1 MTYSLLLLLKGP
13 MQSWGTESRYATRA
27 TSTLPSKSGV
37 LGMLA
42 AAEGRRRTDGVE
54 DLAGLKFAVRVDQSG
69 SLLRDYQTAQ
79 NWQNDPKGQAK
90 LITRYFLTDAAFV
103 AAIESEDQDL
113 LEGFAERLK
122 RPVYPIFLGR
132 RSCPAPPNIVL
143 GVVNGSAV
151 EALQNHSTWHATKDY
166 MRTCG
171 QEVEL
176 PIYRDSLAGE
186 VGTACQDVPVSF
198 APEYRKYSW
207 RTVVQKEFATVE
219 NPIEPENRR
228 PDPFLEAVMNV

>member
-54 DLAGLKFAVRVDQSG
+54 DLAGLRFAVRVDQSG

-79 NWQNDPKGQAK
+79 NWQNNPKSQAK

-103 AAIESEDQDL
+103 AAIESED
-113 LEGFAERLK
+113 
-122 RPVYPIFLGR
+122 
-132 RSCPAPPNIVL
+132 
-143 GVVNGSAV
+143 
-151 EALQNHSTWHATKDY
+151 
-166 MRTCG
+166 
-171 QEVEL
+171 
-176 PIYRDSLAGE
+176 
-186 VGTACQDVPVSF
+186 PVSYTHLR
-198 APEYRKYSW
+198 AHE
-207 RTVVQKEFATVE
+207 T
-219 NPIEPENRR
+219 
-228 PDPFLEAVMNV
+228 

>member
-1 MTYSLLLLLKGP
+1 MTYSLFLLLTGP
-13 MQSWGTESRYATRA
+13 MESWGTESRSARRA
-27 TSTLPSKSGV
+27 TSTLPSTSGV

-42 AAEGRRRTDGVE
+42 AAEGRHRTDGVE
-54 DLAGLKFAVRVDQSG
+54 DLAGLRFAVRVDQSG

-79 NWQNDPKGQAK
+79 DWQNYPKSQAK
-90 LITRYFLTDAAFV
+90 LIARYFLSDAAFV
-103 AAIESEDQDL
+103 AAIESRDRAL
-113 LEGFAERLK
+113 VEGFAESLN

-143 GVVNGSAV
+143 GVVDKPAV
-151 EALQNHSTWHATKDY
+151 EALQDHSTWHATKDY

-176 PIYRDSLAGE
+176 PIYRDSLVGE
-186 VGTACQDVPVSF
+186 AGTACQDVPVSF
-198 APEYRKYSW
+198 DPEHRKYSW

-219 NPIEPENRR
+219 NPIQPENRR

>member
-27 TSTLPSKSGV
+27 TYTLPSKSGV

-42 AAEGRRRTDGVE
+42 AAEGRHRTDGVE
-54 DLAGLKFAVRVDQSG
+54 DLAGLRFAVRVDQSG

-79 NWQNDPKGQAK
+79 DWQNYPKSQAK
-90 LITRYFLTDAAFV
+90 LIARYFLTDAAFV

-113 LEGFAERLK
+113 LEGFAESLK

-143 GVVNGSAV
+143 GVVDKPAV
-151 EALQNHSTWHATKDY
+151 EALQDHSTWHATKDY

-176 PIYRDSLAGE
+176 PIYRDSLVGE
-186 VGTACQDVPVSF
+186 AGTACQDVPVSF
-198 APEYRKYSW
+198 DPEHRKYSW
-207 RTVVQKEFATVE
+207 RTVVQKEFATVK